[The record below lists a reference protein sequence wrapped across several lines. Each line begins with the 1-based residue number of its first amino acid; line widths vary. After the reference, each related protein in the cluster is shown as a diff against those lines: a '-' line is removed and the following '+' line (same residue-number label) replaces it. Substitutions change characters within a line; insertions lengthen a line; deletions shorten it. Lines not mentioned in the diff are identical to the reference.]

1 MKISKIEVQKK
12 NKKRSSIFIN
22 GEFKFGLTTEI
33 IVKYGLKEGDEIT
46 DEDIKNLL
54 LAEEKEYLKQR
65 AYRLLRYRNR
75 SIAEMKDRL
84 TKLGYEPD
92 IVEMVINELKEEG
105 ILDDQ
110 KFVKGFASE
119 YTELKPK
126 GNIFILRELRKK
138 KVDQSLIEEIIKER
152 DEKGIIKTML
162 QKKFPDYDKNDL
174 KQKAKIM
181 RYFLSRGF
189 TLRTVYEVLGEE
201 YD

>member
-46 DEDIKNLL
+46 DEVIKNLL

-92 IVEMVINELKEEG
+92 IVEMVITELKEEG

-138 KVDQSLIEEIIKER
+138 KVAQSLIEEIIKER
-152 DEKGIIKTML
+152 DEKSIIKNML
-162 QKKFPDYDKNDL
+162 QKKFPNYDKNDL
-174 KQKAKIM
+174 KQKAKII

-189 TLRTVYEVLGEE
+189 TIRAVYEVLGEE

>member
-33 IVKYGLKEGDEIT
+33 IVKYGLKEGDEIS

-54 LAEEKEYLKQR
+54 LAEEKEHLKQR

-84 TKLGYEPD
+84 IKLGYEPD
-92 IVEMVINELKEEG
+92 IVEMVITELKEEG

-181 RYFLSRGF
+181 RYFLRRGF
-189 TLRTVYEVLGEE
+189 TLRAVYEVLGEE

>member
-46 DEDIKNLL
+46 DEVIKNLL

-92 IVEMVINELKEEG
+92 IVEMVITELKEEG

-138 KVDQSLIEEIIKER
+138 KVAQSLIEEIIKAR
-152 DEKGIIKTML
+152 DEKSIIKNML
-162 QKKFPDYDKNDL
+162 QKKFPNYDKNDL
-174 KQKAKIM
+174 KQKAKII

-189 TLRTVYEVLGEE
+189 TIRTVYEVLGEE

>member
-33 IVKYGLKEGDEIT
+33 IVKYGLKEGDEIS

-54 LAEEKEYLKQR
+54 LAEEKEHLKQR

-84 TKLGYEPD
+84 TKLGYESD

-138 KVDQSLIEEIIKER
+138 RVDQSLIEEIIKER

-162 QKKFPDYDKNDL
+162 QRKFPNYNKNDL
-174 KQKAKIM
+174 KQKTKIM

-189 TLRTVYEVLGEE
+189 TLRAVYEVLGEE

>member
-46 DEDIKNLL
+46 DEDIKHLL

-92 IVEMVINELKEEG
+92 IVEMVITELKEEG

-138 KVDQSLIEEIIKER
+138 KVTQSLIEEIIKER
-152 DEKGIIKTML
+152 DEKSIIKNML

-174 KQKAKIM
+174 KQKTKII

-189 TLRTVYEVLGEE
+189 TLRAVYEVLGEE